1 MDWKKLFCIFVLFS
15 ILVSC
20 KLKKE
25 NLVQNSILSETN
37 TIENIIINNKEKE
50 IGWIKHNII
59 NGFTPISIILPETYK
74 LEIMNKA
81 ESGWS
86 VYSTN
91 IIKLNNRQIG
101 GIFMGDIEPDY
112 ILWGINENDL
122 ENIPINLFSSEYFIN
137 FYDNKNMNKISG
149 LFSQTY
155 RYAFEAYILNYT
167 EMEYEKY
174 LHIWGYTDDEDI
186 KNDLIK
192 SFSTMEIINNI
203 E

>member
-15 ILVSC
+15 MLVSC

-25 NLVQNSILSETN
+25 DIVHNSILPETN
-37 TIENIIINNKEKE
+37 IIENNIINKE
-50 IGWIKHNII
+50 IIWVSHNII
-59 NGFTPISIILPETYK
+59 NGFTPISINLPESYE
-74 LEIMNKA
+74 LEIMNKTG
-81 ESGWS
+81 SGTS
-86 VYSTN
+86 VYSIN
-91 IIKLNNRQIG
+91 IIKLNDRQIG

-112 ILWGINENDL
+112 VLWDIKENEL
-122 ENIPINLFSSEYFIN
+122 ENIPLNLFSSEYFIK

-149 LFSQTY
+149 LFNQIY
-155 RYAFEAYILNYT
+155 RYAFETCILNYS
-167 EMEYEKY
+167 EIEYEKY

-192 SFSTMEIINNI
+192 SFSTIKIINNI